1 MNRDT
6 IERAVGALVGSVV
19 GDALGAPFEFGPAN
33 AFGHRFPS
41 RLLLDPSEMVG
52 GGQWEAA
59 EWTDDTQ
66 MALLVA
72 DSLLDRTG
80 LDEADLYSRF
90 VEWCRSSPKDVGVQ
104 TRSVLAS
111 GRPWQSAASE
121 HFARVRKGA
130 GNGSLM
136 RALPGALYF
145 AGADRVVS
153 ADAAR
158 RISALTHGDPAAGE
172 GCVLYHE
179 LVRIALEGDNPLDA
193 IDDALALVK
202 AEHRDQW
209 AHYVAAG
216 YDPLREPM
224 SNGAVWPALGAA
236 VWALRTTSTF
246 DDALRAAIDLGN
258 DTDTVACI
266 TGGLAGAVYSIGAIP
281 SRWTSYLHGQVIG
294 RSDSGIGLAE
304 LQALARNLVK
314 GRRSPSARLPHTS
327 TLSSRSGWMT
337 RFRCTPPATPVW
349 RRRSRGAASP
359 RVRWSSRSPAPTLP
373 SPPTARTA
381 RCGCWTRTAPGSMWP
396 STPSSVTSSPR
407 STPPSRSVNQ
417 SSFTATV
424 AVPAPAW
431 PCEPGCWLETP
442 RCSVEQATAE
452 MRRRWPHTDTWNPAF
467 TAALTRWAEHRT
479 RPVTPSPSRLNLAS
493 PKPHV
498 GMADVPPRA
507 TTAVA
512 DLDRLRAAC
521 STAISILGRVSAEGG
536 VLSQIA
542 AMSDD
547 QLQGAA
553 PNVVVELAARVEEI
567 AELTRQMRAEDASEI
582 LLHSDGTQ

>member
-1 MNRDT
+1 M
-6 IERAVGALVGSVV
+6 V
-19 GDALGAPFEFGPAN
+19 GDALGAPFEFGRAN
-33 AFGHRFPS
+33 AFGHRFPV

-72 DSLLDRTG
+72 DSLLDRSG

-90 VEWCRSSPKDVGVQ
+90 VEWCRSSPKDVGIQ

-121 HFARVRKGA
+121 HFARVGKGA

-145 AGADRVVS
+145 AGADRAVS

-179 LVRIALEGDNPLDA
+179 LVRVALQGDNPLDA
-193 IDDALALVK
+193 MDDALALVK

-209 AHYVAAG
+209 TPYVAAG
-216 YDPLREPM
+216 YDPLRDPM

-266 TGGLAGAVYSIGAIP
+266 AGGLAGAVYSIGAIP
-281 SRWTSYLHGQVIG
+281 SRWTTYLHGQVIG

-304 LQALARNLVK
+304 LQALARHLVK
-314 GRRSPSARLPHTS
+314 GRRSPSAPPPHEHSVEPQRVDDEVPLYAASYPGVAAALKGGRLPKGALVIS
-327 TLSSRSGWMT
+327 LSRTDAAVAAHRPHRQVWMLDQDGPGVNVAIDT
-337 RFRCTPPATPVW
+337 VLSDVVATIDTALAVAQPVVVHCHGG
-349 RRRSRGAASP
+349 RSRTGLVLRAWLLA
-359 RVRWSSRSPAPTLP
+359 RNPA
-373 SPPTARTA
+373 
-381 RCGCWTRTAPGSMWP
+381 M
-396 STPSSVTSSPR
+396 SVD
-407 STPPSRSVNQ
+407 
-417 SSFTATV
+417 
-424 AVPAPAW
+424 
-431 PCEPGCWLETP
+431 
-442 RCSVEQATAE
+442 QATAE

-467 TAALTRWAEHRT
+467 TAALTRWAQHRT
-479 RPVTPSPSRLNLAS
+479 RPPTPLPSRLNLAS

-498 GMADVPPRA
+498 GVAGLPPRG
-507 TTAVA
+507 TTVVA
-512 DLDRLRAAC
+512 DIDRLRAAC
-521 STAISILGRVSAEGG
+521 SNAISILGRVSAEGG

-542 AMSDD
+542 SMSDD
-547 QLQGAA
+547 QLQGVA
-553 PNVVVELAARVEEI
+553 PNVVVKLAARLENI
-567 AELTRQMRAEDASEI
+567 AELTQQMRAEDASEI
-582 LLHSDGTQ
+582 LLQSDVPQ